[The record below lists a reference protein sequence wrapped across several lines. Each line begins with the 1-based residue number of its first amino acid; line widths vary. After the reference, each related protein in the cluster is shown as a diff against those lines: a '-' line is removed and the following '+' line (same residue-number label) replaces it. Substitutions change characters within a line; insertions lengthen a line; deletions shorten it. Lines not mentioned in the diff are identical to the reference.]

1 MKNYASAAP
10 YNNVH
15 IQLTSLAFVY
25 A

>member
-15 IQLTSLAFVY
+15 IQLTNLAFVY